1 MSNFIER
8 LLLRKK
14 RNILENIEINDDS
27 FEQMVKK
34 STMSSDE
41 KKMFINLFD
50 IKDALVE
57 DIMVP
62 RSEVVA
68 LNENADFFAVI
79 DAFSGKNYK
88 QILVYKKNFDNI
100 IGYIMLKDVIEYAKN
115 PKSFSIRKVL
125 KEVSFIAP
133 SLKCFETL
141 CYMQQVC
148 KTFFVIVD
156 EFGGVDG
163 VVSIENIVSKL
174 FGDIK
179 DYSFERI
186 SYVDKQEDGSY
197 IVDAR
202 ISIVDFESK
211 VGVNLMTDDELDE
224 LDVDTIGGFVVSIKG
239 ELPEIGEKISYQK
252 GNVIFK
258 VIDVDPRKINKLEV
272 WINQKQH
279 DSIVNEN

>member
-34 STMSSDE
+34 STMSNDE

>member
-179 DYSFERI
+179 
-186 SYVDKQEDGSY
+186 
-197 IVDAR
+197 
-202 ISIVDFESK
+202 
-211 VGVNLMTDDELDE
+211 
-224 LDVDTIGGFVVSIKG
+224 
-239 ELPEIGEKISYQK
+239 EKCGIY
-252 GNVIFK
+252 FK
-258 VIDVDPRKINKLEV
+258 TV
-272 WINQKQH
+272 Q
-279 DSIVNEN
+279 

>member
-179 DYSFERI
+179 DYSFEKI

-211 VGVNLMTDDELDE
+211 VGVNLMTEDELDE